1 MAAMRRLLVLL
12 VAGLVVGGVARA
24 QFRDPV
30 LEVFRAQTEME
41 KRLLANDLGALERTQ
56 SDLGDATGRL
66 LRLGDDLLRAEKE
79 GEDLSGFAA
88 RAADIARSEAEV
100 ARLVSSAQLL
110 RTSVGVRRSV
120 IEQLQAEIRRLEEA
134 NPPGQDDLSGKWTV
148 VIEPGGMKG
157 TFDLRLDG
165 TLVTGVYQLSGGW
178 RGSLRGT
185 LIGETVRL
193 ERIDTQ
199 QGFMASYSGRLVNR
213 EGGRRLEGVWEAT
226 NLAAG
231 MPAAGT
237 WVGRREPR

>member
-1 MAAMRRLLVLL
+1 MRRFLVWLVFGLLL
-12 VAGLVVGGVARA
+12 GGVAQA

-30 LEVFRAQTEME
+30 LEVFKAQTEME
-41 KRLLANDLGALERTQ
+41 KRLLSTDLAALEKTQADLGE
-56 SDLGDATGRL
+56 ATGRL

-79 GEDLSGFAA
+79 GEDLGGFAA
-88 RAADIARSEAEV
+88 RAADIARAEAEV

-120 IEQLQAEIRRLEEA
+120 IEQLQAEIRRLEET

-148 VIEPGGMKG
+148 AIEPGGMKG

-185 LIGETVRL
+185 LIGEMVRL

-199 QGFMASYSGRLVNR
+199 QGFMASYSGRLVSR
-213 EGGRRLEGVWEAT
+213 EGGAKRLEGVWEAT

-237 WVGRREPR
+237 WVARREPR

>member
-1 MAAMRRLLVLL
+1 MRRLLVLL
-12 VAGLVVGGVARA
+12 VAGLLVGGAALA

-30 LEVFRAQTEME
+30 LEVFKAQTEME
-41 KRLLANDLGALERTQ
+41 KRLLANDLVGLEKAQ

-79 GEDLSGFAA
+79 GEDLGGYAA
-88 RAADIARSEAEV
+88 RAADIARAEAEV
-100 ARLVSSAQLL
+100 ARLISSAQLL

-134 NPPGQDDLSGKWTV
+134 NPPGQDDLSGRWTV
-148 VIEPGGMKG
+148 AIEPGGMKG

-165 TLVTGVYQLSGGW
+165 TLVTGVYQLAGGW

-185 LIGETVRL
+185 LVGELVRL

-199 QGFMASYSGRLVNR
+199 QGFMASYSGRLVSR
-213 EGGRRLEGVWEAT
+213 EGGKRIEGMWEAT

-231 MPAAGT
+231 MPTAGT
-237 WVGRREPR
+237 WVARREPR